1 MNYIDFKLKPNYN
14 SNYNDKVINIIE
26 NSKKLENSNSKKL
39 ENSNSKKLENSNSK
53 KLENSNSTKLENSNS
68 TKLENS
74 NSTKLENSN
83 STNIKREQIY
93 NFVYHYLKKIKL
105 VKMIEE
111 FEVENESDNEYLCID
126 DYFIE

>member
-26 NSKKLENSNSKKL
+26 NSKKLENSNSK
-39 ENSNSKKLENSNSK
+39 
-53 KLENSNSTKLENSNS
+53 KLENSNS